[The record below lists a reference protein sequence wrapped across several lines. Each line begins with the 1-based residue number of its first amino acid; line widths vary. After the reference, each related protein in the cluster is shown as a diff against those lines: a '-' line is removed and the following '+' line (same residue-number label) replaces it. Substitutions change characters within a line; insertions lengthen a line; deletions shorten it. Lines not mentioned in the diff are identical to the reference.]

1 MKRCVDE
8 IRGEGGLPPVEAFR
22 TYEPS
27 ARVAGRIEIAAPGR
41 LRRPTAGVDV
51 KGDGTVVP
59 YRGEI
64 FKKPLDD
71 GSARDPLDAVRAAL
85 EG

>member
-1 MKRCVDE
+1 MRRHADE
-8 IRGEGGLPPVEAFR
+8 IRAEGTLPPVEAFR

-27 ARVAGRIEIAAPGR
+27 ARVRARLEVTAPGR

-51 KGDGTVVP
+51 KGDGTLVA

-64 FKKPLDD
+64 FKRELEP
-71 GSARDPLDAVRAAL
+71 GGGESEIDAVRAELA
-85 EG
+85 G

>member
-1 MKRCVDE
+1 MDE
-8 IRGEGGLPPVEAFR
+8 IRREGTLPPVEAFR

-27 ARVAGRIEIAAPGR
+27 ERVQARIEVTGPGR
-41 LRRPTAGVDV
+41 LRRSTAGVDL

-64 FKKPLDD
+64 FKKPI
-71 GSARDPLDAVRAAL
+71 DPEPGTAASDAVREAL
-85 EG
+85 RG

>member
-1 MKRCVDE
+1 MQRHVDE
-8 IRGEGGLPPVEAFR
+8 IRGEGTLPPVEAFR

-27 ARVAGRIEIAAPGR
+27 VRVRARLEVTGPGR

-64 FKKPLDD
+64 FKQPLEASRG
-71 GSARDPLDAVRAAL
+71 GSEIDAVREAL
-85 EG
+85 SG

>member
-1 MKRCVDE
+1 MERHVDE
-8 IRGEGGLPPVEAFR
+8 IRGEGGLPPIEAFR

-27 ARVAGRIEIAAPGR
+27 ARVAARLELTAPGR
-41 LRRPTAGVDV
+41 MRRPTAGVDV

-64 FKKPLDD
+64 FKKPLESGRG
-71 GSARDPLDAVRAAL
+71 GSPTDAVRDAL
-85 EG
+85 SG

>member
-1 MKRCVDE
+1 MEE
-8 IRGEGGLPPVEAFR
+8 IESEETLPPVEAFR

-27 ARVAGRIEIAAPGR
+27 ERVRARIEVTGPGL

-59 YRGEI
+59 FRGEI
-64 FKKPLDD
+64 FKKPLEPR
-71 GSARDPLDAVRAAL
+71 GGKTPSDAVREAL
-85 EG
+85 SG